1 MYDVTSPTTSPPAV
15 KKFEASFAGLNL
27 DDGII
32 LDAGRETRIK
42 IYMGQVRRILRIQP
56 LPANR
61 ASTNFCKVFMG
72 WLWFVPTFHMPQP
85 PPSCGLSPP
94 STMSTPTK
102 TTFLLT
108 RKDLDFPL
116 GLGSAIID
124 VEIELEWV
132 PPAAG
137 SPTNLGKVQEP
148 AGSPRTEDSQVSGGG
163 ELGQSVLV
171 AAVQAVVGGTAAP
184 EAVREAVEGRQAM
197 EEG

>member
-1 MYDVTSPTTSPPAV
+1 MYDVTSPTTSTPTM
-15 KKFEASFAGLNL
+15 KNLESNLAGLNL

-32 LDAGRETRIK
+32 LDAGREIRVK
-42 IYMGQVRRILRIQP
+42 IYMGQ
-56 LPANR
+56 
-61 ASTNFCKVFMG
+61 VFMG

-85 PPSCGLSPP
+85 PHSRGLSPP
-94 STMSTPTK
+94 STTSTPTK

-124 VEIELEWV
+124 VEIEMEWV
-132 PPAAG
+132 VPPTAG
-137 SPTNLGKVQEP
+137 CSTNLGKVQEP

-171 AAVQAVVGGTAAP
+171 AAVQAVVGGTAAS